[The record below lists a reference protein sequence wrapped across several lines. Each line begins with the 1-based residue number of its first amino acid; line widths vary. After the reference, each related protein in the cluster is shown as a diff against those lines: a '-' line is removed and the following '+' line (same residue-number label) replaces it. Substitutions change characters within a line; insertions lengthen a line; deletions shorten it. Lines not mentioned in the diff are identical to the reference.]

1 MTAEELEV
9 AERFRTALETAVQT
23 ADREAVFKLLDP
35 DVEWI
40 TPQRTLHGIDEM
52 RADWTWGSSP
62 ETFEYAF
69 EEGDWVD
76 HGDGRLSCDARQV
89 YRMKETGDFAYER
102 DLRVQLTIRNGKV
115 SRYEMKRIG

>member
-1 MTAEELEV
+1 MTTEELEV

-23 ADREAVFKLLDP
+23 ADREAVFALLDH

-102 DLRVQLTIRNGKV
+102 DLRVQLTIRNGKI

>member
-23 ADREAVFKLLDP
+23 ADREAVFALLDP

>member
-23 ADREAVFKLLDP
+23 ADREAVFALLDP

-76 HGDGRLSCDARQV
+76 HGDGRVSCDARQV

>member
-23 ADREAVFKLLDP
+23 ADREAVFALLDP

-102 DLRVQLTIRNGKV
+102 DLRVQLTIRNGKI